1 MDFLIIF
8 LCATLL
14 VWGDKKPVTVASI
27 AGSESYDG
35 KDKRLKKVGGG
46 SKRANSPLTSLLL
59 MVLCMKAAYFF
70 DREQSMN
77 SRTDDTLLAI
87 KDKVFALR
95 WVACY
100 VAMAQL
106 AAFEIASFAWRE
118 GSIAGLG

>member
-8 LCATLL
+8 LCASLL
-14 VWGDKKPVTVASI
+14 LWGDKKRVKVDSVA
-27 AGSESYDG
+27 AAESKDG
-35 KDKRLKKVGGG
+35 KAKRLKKVGGG
-46 SKRANSPLTSLLL
+46 LKRANSPLICLLL

-95 WVACY
+95 WFTCLVAI
-100 VAMAQL
+100 AQL
-106 AAFEIASFAWRE
+106 AVFEVASFAWGE
-118 GSIAGLG
+118 GSIAGFA

>member
-1 MDFLIIF
+1 
-8 LCATLL
+8 
-14 VWGDKKPVTVASI
+14 
-27 AGSESYDG
+27 
-35 KDKRLKKVGGG
+35 VGGG

-87 KDKVFALR
+87 KDRVFAFR

-100 VAMAQL
+100 LAMAQL
-106 AAFEIASFAWRE
+106 AAFEVASFAWGE